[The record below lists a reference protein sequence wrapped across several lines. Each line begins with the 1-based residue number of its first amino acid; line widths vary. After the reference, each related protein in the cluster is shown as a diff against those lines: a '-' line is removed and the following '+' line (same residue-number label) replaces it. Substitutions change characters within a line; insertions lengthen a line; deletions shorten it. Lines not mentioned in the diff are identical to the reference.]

1 LESSLFLW
9 EEWFD
14 MVIENELKNE
24 EYIDEFIL
32 SPEELKEFDMEE
44 TFNNVLEKIRKL
56 KKARNIFINGYH
68 LRLTPDYQPRLEAFT
83 NSVTDKVGNAVEY
96 KLDSEQEYNEFNYH
110 LSKLYETMSKIEIAY
125 INDCLLCN
133 RSENSVKEKFNATR
147 KTFEDA
153 KNSSIARFALA
164 FIIIEYQ

>member
-1 LESSLFLW
+1 
-9 EEWFD
+9 

-68 LRLTPDYQPRLEAFT
+68 LRLTPD
-83 NSVTDKVGNAVEY
+83 
-96 KLDSEQEYNEFNYH
+96 
-110 LSKLYETMSKIEIAY
+110 
-125 INDCLLCN
+125 
-133 RSENSVKEKFNATR
+133 
-147 KTFEDA
+147 
-153 KNSSIARFALA
+153 
-164 FIIIEYQ
+164 

>member
-1 LESSLFLW
+1 
-9 EEWFD
+9 

-125 INDCLLCN
+125 INDCLL
-133 RSENSVKEKFNATR
+133 
-147 KTFEDA
+147 
-153 KNSSIARFALA
+153 
-164 FIIIEYQ
+164 